1 MRTAMRA
8 DQVAQLAVALCA
20 PAAKNVSGQIFG
32 VRGNEIMLFDQPRP
46 IRQIADLSGWNPQK
60 ILETCL
66 PAMANDFFD
75 LGASAEVF
83 PYDPV

>member
-1 MRTAMRA
+1 MRA
-8 DQVAQLAVALCA
+8 DQVAQLAVALCSS
-20 PAAKNVSGQIFG
+20 AAKTVSGQIFG

-46 IRQIADLSGWNPQK
+46 VRQLADTTGWNPQK
-60 ILETCL
+60 ILDVCL
-66 PAMANDFFD
+66 PAMKNDFFD